1 MKTMKR
7 SSNMKVLTIGLLT
20 VSAFA
25 LSGCQEENEAFNFKN
40 VEQCISAAMQVD
52 AGFSE
57 KDCREGFSVAEA
69 QYKETAPKYA
79 DASVCEAEH
88 GVGACTTAQ
97 SSGGSSFFIPLM
109 AGYMMGSLTSGSYD
123 RDKKRSYTY
132 VPMYSVRGGGYATTT
147 GIFASSM
154 GKKTYVSPS
163 AVAAKPA
170 STVKA
175 APMTSVTVGSR
186 GGFGGAKIGG
196 FGSTGG

>member
-1 MKTMKR
+1 MMKR
-7 SSNMKVLTIGLLT
+7 SSNMKALTIGLLT

-25 LSGCQEENEAFNFKN
+25 LSACQEENEAFNFKN
-40 VEQCISAAMQVD
+40 VEQCISASMQVD

-57 KDCREGFSVAEA
+57 KDCREGFSAAQE

-88 GVGACTTAQ
+88 GAGACTVAQ
-97 SSGGSSFFIPLM
+97 GSGGSSFFIPLM

-132 VPMYSVRGGGYATTT
+132 VPMYSVKGGGYATST
-147 GIFASSM
+147 GFYASNLGTKS
-154 GKKTYVSPS
+154 YASPS
-163 AVAAKPA
+163 TIAAKPV

-175 APMTSVTVGSR
+175 APMTRVSVASK
-186 GGFGGAKIGG
+186 GGFGGAKAGG
-196 FGSTGG
+196 FGG